1 MSCVVPGTSHSI
13 LFLLFTN
20 YNKHLNQ
27 KKSCQINIFEVLGLK
42 IPNPQSTNNWEL
54 KIWSKI
60 TVSNYLFKGCRS
72 GYHSSKRPERVSSQ
86 IFPKDPGR
94 RHQWIKAIPRKDWSP
109 GKRAVVCSLHFED
122 TDFKVG
128 REDTNKRRKL
138 GNLRIRCLKDD
149 AVPRIFPN
157 LPSYLTRHRPK
168 ERPSISTSASRFKV
182 MELKVN
188 EEAENFLRADKI
200 STFEEL
206 KISEAFNF
214 PSSWNVVS
222 HEISD
227 RIIFD
232 EIALN
237 EDGKPTFK
245 FSLTVQQNLQVMMF
259 AKNIMIPVKSIL
271 HICKSGKIEHLSDVT
286 NIIAFL
292 NSFADSPCPIED
304 TLEDYTSRLE

>member
-1 MSCVVPGTSHSI
+1 
-13 LFLLFTN
+13 
-20 YNKHLNQ
+20 
-27 KKSCQINIFEVLGLK
+27 
-42 IPNPQSTNNWEL
+42 
-54 KIWSKI
+54 
-60 TVSNYLFKGCRS
+60 
-72 GYHSSKRPERVSSQ
+72 
-86 IFPKDPGR
+86 
-94 RHQWIKAIPRKDWSP
+94 
-109 GKRAVVCSLHFED
+109 
-122 TDFKVG
+122 
-128 REDTNKRRKL
+128 
-138 GNLRIRCLKDD
+138 
-149 AVPRIFPN
+149 
-157 LPSYLTRHRPK
+157 
-168 ERPSISTSASRFKV
+168 

-271 HICKSGKIEHLSDVT
+271 HICKSGKIERLSDVT

-304 TLEDYTSRLE
+304 TLEDYTSRLEEILESSECTAALSLKLFFLTEQLKLLKGSPQSNRY